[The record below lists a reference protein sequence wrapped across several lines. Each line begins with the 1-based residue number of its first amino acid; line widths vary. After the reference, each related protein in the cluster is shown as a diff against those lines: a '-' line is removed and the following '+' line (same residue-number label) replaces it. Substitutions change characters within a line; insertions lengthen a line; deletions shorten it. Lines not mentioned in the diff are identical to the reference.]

1 MCLITLRCFLLNVI
15 ITNFSLNAKEKEL
28 GKTHENRLRTK
39 EQSTR
44 KQSKLQ
50 LHKNN
55 HKTRGKDKHQPAL
68 VKKNSVDCL
77 KQVFFLNA
85 EENVSRERPSLSE
98 ASEL

>member
-1 MCLITLRCFLLNVI
+1 MCLITCCVLLNVI

-28 GKTHENRLRTK
+28 GKTQENQLRTK

-44 KQSKLQ
+44 KQSKLK

-55 HKTRGKDKHQPAL
+55 HKTREKDKYQPAV
-68 VKKNSVDCL
+68 VKEIRRLL
-77 KQVFFLNA
+77 KTGLFLNA
-85 EENVSRERPSLSE
+85 EENVSRKRPSLSK